1 MSLYSRSVLLNGW
14 DSEDDEH
21 EYFCPSC
28 EVWIARLSGLLQ
40 HVESDAC
47 ELSLADGAIDCMLD
61 YITERI

>member
-1 MSLYSRSVLLNGW
+1 MSAYSRSVLLNGW
-14 DSEDDEH
+14 DLEDDEH

-47 ELSLADGAIDCMLD
+47 ELSFADYIIDDTLD
-61 YITERI
+61 YITEKI